1 MNKLLLTNR
10 TSATTSKITG
20 GQYWRFTWVDIDT
33 GDVFETTVDSTMKNF
48 AAWRDL
54 VYAANPYGAYTG
66 LSIVKRN
73 TRHNR
78 AVATADTVPVMTDQ
92 LANQHEAGVLHRAI
106 KNATITK
113 GSTFHSLF
121 ELE

>member
-20 GQYWRFTWVDIDT
+20 GQYWRFTWVDMDT
-33 GDVFETTVDSTMKNF
+33 GTVYETTVDSTMKNF
-48 AAWRDL
+48 PAWRDL
-54 VYAANPYGAYTG
+54 VYAPNPYGAYTG
-66 LSIVKRN
+66 LHLVQRN

-78 AVATADTVPVMTDQ
+78 AVATADCVPVITDQ

-106 KNATITK
+106 KNANATK

-121 ELE
+121 DLE